1 MRVLAISKGGA
12 YIELPQPSFGG
23 YTTQTQEIVKAS
35 RNALGNLYK
44 FRINTKK
51 TIEVQWSGF
60 TAEEKNLIWSLTS
73 DNSFNVRYL
82 DVEDDQVKY
91 GKFYRGNDSKVSP
104 MLTLRGQRFDL
115 YEIKMTLVEL

>member
-1 MRVLAISKGGA
+1 MRVLAISKGGE

-35 RNALGNLYK
+35 RNVLGNLYK
-44 FRINTKK
+44 NRINTKK
-51 TIEVQWSGF
+51 TIEVLWSGF

-91 GKFYRGNDSKVSP
+91 GTFYRGNDSKVSP